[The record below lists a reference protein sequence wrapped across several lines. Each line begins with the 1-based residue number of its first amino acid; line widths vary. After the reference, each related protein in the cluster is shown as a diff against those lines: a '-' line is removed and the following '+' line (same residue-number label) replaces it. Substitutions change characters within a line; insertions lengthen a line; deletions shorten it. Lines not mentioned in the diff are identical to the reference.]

1 MLAAVSPSSI
11 GRRLSKSV
19 TFGQVNSNFVE
30 DAKKA
35 LPGADAHVIVSC
47 QVGRRGAMATKALQD
62 ADFTNVV
69 NLEGGLQAWTKAG
82 LPTEK

>member
-1 MLAAVSPSSI
+1 MNPC
-11 GRRLSKSV
+11 
-19 TFGQVNSNFVE
+19 FVE
-30 DAKKA
+30 EAKKA

-69 NLEGGLQAWTKAG
+69 NLAGGLQAWTMAG
-82 LPTEK
+82 LPTDK